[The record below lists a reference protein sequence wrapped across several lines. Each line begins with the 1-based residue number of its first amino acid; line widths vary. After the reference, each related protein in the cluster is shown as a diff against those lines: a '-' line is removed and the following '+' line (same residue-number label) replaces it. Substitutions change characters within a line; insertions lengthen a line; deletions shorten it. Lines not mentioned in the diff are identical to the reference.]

1 MAPFLSSYCTVS
13 VYCAI
18 KDTIHLV
25 ATDYIR
31 NTTWKDV
38 IVRID
43 DKKEITTLSS
53 SAEIFFLRTRKEK
66 SCPYKI
72 HLDLYYLH
80 YILRNPTHP
89 NMKWLPLSFSICIVY
104 SKQNI
109 TPIFWVFPF
118 LILKL
123 FKFFCLQFCEHI
135 FYLGTL

>member
-1 MAPFLSSYCTVS
+1 MAPFPSSYCTVS

-53 SAEIFFLRTRKEK
+53 SAEIFFYGHGRKRAAFTK
-66 SCPYKI
+66 FIWTCTT
-72 HLDLYYLH
+72 
-80 YILRNPTHP
+80 YIT
-89 NMKWLPLSFSICIVY
+89 
-104 SKQNI
+104 
-109 TPIFWVFPF
+109 
-118 LILKL
+118 
-123 FKFFCLQFCEHI
+123 
-135 FYLGTL
+135 YLGTQPIQT